1 MSERKPHEAAIPG
14 EADCCP
20 DQERRTFLKVAGA
33 GVGAAWAGMM
43 GYPVYR
49 YLASP
54 VEDAA
59 KATAVTEV
67 VLDKALELPK
77 NAALMFKFGT
87 KPAMLIHHEDDTWSA
102 FEAVCTHLGCTPA
115 YEPDAKRIFCA
126 CHSGVYDAVTGAN
139 TAGPPPKPLPKFKVA
154 IADGKVVVSLG

>member
-1 MSERKPHEAAIPG
+1 MSEENRIESGHPTDGA
-14 EADCCP
+14 CCP
-20 DQERRTFLKVAGA
+20 NQGRRTFLKVAGA
-33 GVGAAWAGMM
+33 GIGAAWAGMI

-59 KATAVTEV
+59 SATAVTEV

-87 KPAMLIHHEDDTWSA
+87 KPAMLIHHDDDSWTA
-102 FEAVCTHLGCTPA
+102 FEAVCSHLGCTPA
-115 YEPDAKRIFCA
+115 YQPDQKRIFCG
-126 CHSGVYDAVTGAN
+126 CHSGVYDANSGGN
-139 TAGPPPKPLPKFKVA
+139 IAGPPPKPLKKYKVA

>member
-1 MSERKPHEAAIPG
+1 MSDHNHPVPASSPEGA
-14 EADCCP
+14 CCP
-20 DQERRTFLKVAGA
+20 NEGRRSFLKVAGV

-59 KATAVTEV
+59 NATAVTEV

-87 KPAMLIHHEDDTWSA
+87 KPAMLIHHENDTWSA
-102 FEAVCTHLGCTPA
+102 FVAVCTHLGCTPA

-126 CHSGVYDAVTGAN
+126 CHSGVYDAVSGAN
-139 TAGPPPKPLPKFKVA
+139 VAGPPPKPLEQFKVA